1 MSLLYAQQVIVD
13 IQNRLGDMT
22 KEEIMQALE
31 VARITLINEETT
43 YSFAEDQDA
52 EEKKECQ
59 MENCGPEPSDEKL
72 DYYDGDFEDEDEEDD
87 NSDSNGVEPR
97 S

>member
-31 VARITLINEETT
+31 VARITLINKETT
-43 YSFAEDQDA
+43 YSFAEDQNA
-52 EEKKECQ
+52 EEK
-59 MENCGPEPSDEKL
+59 N
-72 DYYDGDFEDEDEEDD
+72 
-87 NSDSNGVEPR
+87 
-97 S
+97 